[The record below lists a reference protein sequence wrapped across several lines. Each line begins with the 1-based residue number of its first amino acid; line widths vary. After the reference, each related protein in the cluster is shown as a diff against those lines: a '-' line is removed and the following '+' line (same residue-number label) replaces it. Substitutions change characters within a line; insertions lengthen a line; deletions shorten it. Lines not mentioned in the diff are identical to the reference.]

1 VKPEAPTCGVHALH
15 PELIIRARAAIPDE
29 EATRAASVLLKAIAD
44 PTRLKILAALTAG
57 ELCVCDL
64 ASLLGM
70 SESAVSHQLRV
81 LRQANLVAWRRAG
94 RQVFYRLADDH
105 VREILDA
112 ALEHARE

>member
-1 VKPEAPTCGVHALH
+1 MKPEAPTCGVHALH
-15 PELIIRARAAIPDE
+15 PDLIARARAAIPDE

-44 PTRLKILAALTAG
+44 PTRLKLLAALTAG

-94 RQVFYRLADDH
+94 RQVYYRLADDH